1 MIFALQTFKEDD
13 LEIVKQLL
21 PDKVIE
27 KLKL

>member
-1 MIFALQTFKEDD
+1 MIFALKTFKEDD